1 MGKNV
6 ELDELVDNKV
16 DAVSPFGLVDVADIC
31 EPEGVEDDGIDEV
44 LIEEDVVV
52 DMED

>member
-1 MGKNV
+1 MDDV
-6 ELDELVDNKV
+6 ERLVEDLELDK
-16 DAVSPFGLVDVADIC
+16 
-31 EPEGVEDDGIDEV
+31 EV